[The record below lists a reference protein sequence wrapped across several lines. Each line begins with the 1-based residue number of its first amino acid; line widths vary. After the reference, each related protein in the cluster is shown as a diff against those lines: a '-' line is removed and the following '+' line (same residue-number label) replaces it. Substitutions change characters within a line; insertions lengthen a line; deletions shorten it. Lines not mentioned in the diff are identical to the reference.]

1 MLYAFLMTTLSLLAH
16 DDRVTNFEQM
26 MRLPRITETDMVS
39 FPGGKCMMYR
49 LYLKDKDLMNTPYSV
64 ERPEEFLSPR
74 SIERRK
80 RQGLPVDVTDLPV
93 APAYLHAVSDAGI
106 EIVGKSKWN
115 NTLLIR
121 IHKEKEL
128 RKLEGLNFITRTKKV
143 FEAPDSVTQRVRSTV
158 RKGYTDWTSDGDG
171 E

>member
-1 MLYAFLMTTLSLLAH
+1 MMKKYLMLYAFLMTTLSLLAH

-64 ERPEEFLSPR
+64 ERPEEFLSSR

-93 APAYLHAVSDAGI
+93 APAYLKAVSDAGI

-115 NTLLIR
+115 NTLLVR

-128 RKLEGLNFITRTKKV
+128 RKLEGLDFIRYPACA
-143 FEAPDSVTQRVRSTV
+143 FFC
-158 RKGYTDWTSDGDG
+158 
-171 E
+171 

>member
-26 MRLPRITETDMVS
+26 MRLPRIMETDMVS

-49 LYLKDKDLMNTPYSV
+49 LYLKDKDLMHTPYSV

-143 FEAPDSVTQRVRSTV
+143 FEAPDSVTQRVRST
-158 RKGYTDWTSDGDG
+158 
-171 E
+171 

>member
-1 MLYAFLMTTLSLLAH
+1 
-16 DDRVTNFEQM
+16 
-26 MRLPRITETDMVS
+26 MVS

-64 ERPEEFLSPR
+64 ERPEEFLSSR

-93 APAYLHAVSDAGI
+93 APAYLKAVSDAGI

-115 NTLLIR
+115 NTLLVR

-128 RKLEGLNFITRTKKV
+128 RKLEGLDFITQTRKV
-143 FEAPDSVTQRVRSTV
+143 FEAPDSVTQRVRSSV
-158 RKGYTDWTSDGDG
+158 RKGNNDWTSDGSG
-171 E
+171 EYGAAKDQLKALNGEKLHANAYRGKGVMLSLIHI

>member
-64 ERPEEFLSPR
+64 ERPEEFLSSR

-80 RQGLPVDVTDLPV
+80 RQGLP
-93 APAYLHAVSDAGI
+93 
-106 EIVGKSKWN
+106 
-115 NTLLIR
+115 
-121 IHKEKEL
+121 
-128 RKLEGLNFITRTKKV
+128 
-143 FEAPDSVTQRVRSTV
+143 ST
-158 RKGYTDWTSDGDG
+158 
-171 E
+171 